1 MIILKLINIVLMLAI
16 ASVIILGCGNSD
28 KAGGTSADAELITI
42 AAFKTLLDDGADV
55 VIVDVRVKKE
65 YDLGHIPGAI
75 SMVYP
80 DEIESR
86 YKELSTDKTIVLY

>member
-1 MIILKLINIVLMLAI
+1 MKLTLNIVLMLAI

-28 KAGGTSADAELITI
+28 KAVETSTDAEQITI
-42 AAFKTLLDDGADV
+42 AAFKTLLDNEADV
-55 VIVDVRVKKE
+55 VIVDVRDKKE

-75 SMVYP
+75 SMEYP

-86 YKELSTDKTIVLY
+86 YKELPTDKTLVLY